1 MLLFVAGLLV
11 IVAASELFTNS
22 VEWAG
27 YRLRLGAGAT
37 GSLLAAL
44 GTALPETIV
53 PVVALLSRAHDA
65 ESVAIGAVLGGPFLL
80 FTLGFGITGIAVVL
94 RRRDPV
100 LSANAAQL
108 RRDIGT
114 FFAGFS
120 LLALSLLLPLPARV
134 VVGLLLVA
142 VYGDHA
148 RRTLRSSDAAGDVA
162 PEPLHLLRH
171 QRDNPHALGI
181 AVQLL
186 GSTVLLV
193 VGADIFVRALTD
205 AAPVLHINTLVL
217 AVLLVPVATELPE
230 TLNSVLWV
238 RTGDD
243 TLAAGNIA
251 GATAFQACL
260 TGAIGVAFTGWRPGA
275 AGLLVGAVTVVAGLA
290 AFALLREGR
299 CSGRRLM
306 LLMLPWAGYTA
317 AVLALGD
324 RIAST

>member
-1 MLLFVAGLLV
+1 MLLFVAGLVV

-27 YRLRLGAGAT
+27 YRLRLGEGAT

-80 FTLGFGITGIAVVL
+80 FTLGFGITGIAVAL

-100 LSANAAQL
+100 LAANAAQL
-108 RRDIGT
+108 RRDIGA

-120 LLALSLLLPLPARV
+120 LLAVSLVLPLPARAV
-134 VVGLLLVA
+134 VALLLVA
-142 VYGDHA
+142 VYGGHV
-148 RRTLRSSDAAGDVA
+148 RRTLRSSDATGSVA
-162 PEPLHLLRH
+162 PEPLHLLRW
-171 QRDNPHALGI
+171 QRDDPHALGVV
-181 AVQLL
+181 VQLL

-193 VGADIFVRALTD
+193 IGADIFVRALTD

-260 TGAIGVAFTGWRPGA
+260 TGSIGVAFTGWRPGA

-290 AFALLREGR
+290 ALALLRDGR